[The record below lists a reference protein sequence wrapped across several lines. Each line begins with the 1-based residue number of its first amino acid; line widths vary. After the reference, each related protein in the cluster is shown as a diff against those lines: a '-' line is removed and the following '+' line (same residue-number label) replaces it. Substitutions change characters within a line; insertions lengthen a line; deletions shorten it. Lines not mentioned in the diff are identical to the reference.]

1 MESEADDASPNP
13 PIPVHNGN
21 ADFFGIFYKLTKV
34 IRSVVA
40 FAVAVAAF
48 IIVGTSNVT
57 LTY

>member
-1 MESEADDASPNP
+1 MSLTSDDASSNP